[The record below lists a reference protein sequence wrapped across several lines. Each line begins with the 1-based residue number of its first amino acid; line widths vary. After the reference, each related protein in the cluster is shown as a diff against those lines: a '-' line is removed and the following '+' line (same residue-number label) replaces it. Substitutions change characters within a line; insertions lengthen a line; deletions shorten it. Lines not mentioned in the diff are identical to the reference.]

1 VTINFALEGRTL
13 PPTEPY
19 TVGVEKIREFA
30 RAVFASDTTGAVAPP
45 TFAIVIQQLALDQFL
60 ADPDVGIDFSKVVHG
75 DQHFVYSRAIV
86 PGDELTGRLAVT
98 SVKSLGGNAMI
109 TADTVVTDREGAHV
123 VTATST
129 LVVRGGD

>member
-1 VTINFALEGRTL
+1 MTINLALEGRTL
-13 PPTEPY
+13 PPTVPY

-30 RAVFASDTTGAVAPP
+30 RAVFAGDTTGAVAPP
-45 TFAIVIQQLALDQFL
+45 TFAIVIQQLTLDQL
-60 ADPDVGIDFSKVVHG
+60 LDDPDVGIDFSKVVHG
-75 DQHFVYSRAIV
+75 DQHFVYSRTIV
-86 PGDELTGRLAVT
+86 PGDELTGQLTVT

-109 TADTVVTDREGAHV
+109 TADTVVTDRDGAHV